1 MLEYNNTIIIGY
13 NTLFSSRLVHVKFS
27 NECDEGFLS
36 MNVKS
41 EPVRASTNSRPQVK
55 NAQPR
60 KQKNL
65 LKLQRNA
72 LLTIL
77 KTYNLW
83 YETEQCNRSAPVTQL
98 IEHRAVTQEVVGST
112 PASPSLMVLK

>member
-1 MLEYNNTIIIGY
+1 
-13 NTLFSSRLVHVKFS
+13 LFSSRLVHVNFS
-27 NECDEGFLS
+27 NVCGEGFLS
-36 MNVKS
+36 MNVKN

-83 YETEQCNRSAPVTQL
+83 YETEQCNRSTPVTQL
-98 IEHRAVTQEVVGST
+98 VGYRNVTREVVSST
-112 PASPSLMVLK
+112 LASPSLMVLT

>member
-1 MLEYNNTIIIGY
+1 
-13 NTLFSSRLVHVKFS
+13 
-27 NECDEGFLS
+27 

-41 EPVRASTNSRPQVK
+41 EPVRASTNSRPQIK
-55 NAQPR
+55 NAHPR

-83 YETEQCNRSAPVTQL
+83 YETEQCNRSAAVTKL
-98 IEHRAVTQEVVGST
+98 IEHRAVTREVVSST
-112 PASPSLMVLK
+112 PAGPSLMVLK